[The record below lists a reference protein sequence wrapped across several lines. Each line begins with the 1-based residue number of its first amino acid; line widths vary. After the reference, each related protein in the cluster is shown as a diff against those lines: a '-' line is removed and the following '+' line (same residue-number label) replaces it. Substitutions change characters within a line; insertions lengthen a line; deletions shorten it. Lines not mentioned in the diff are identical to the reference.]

1 MKTNKG
7 FTLVELLV
15 VIAIIVTLASIVLV
29 GIQSATKRAKDA
41 RIIADMSQIRSQ
53 IELTK
58 DTGTYNGTYTFIT
71 TNDDTGISEIN
82 SELNTLYF
90 DIRKQLGFPIE
101 GATGYVAATH
111 ATSVWAI
118 GLHGGSS
125 NMDWC
130 AKVPL
135 ISTTGEYYCVD
146 STGKAGKTSV
156 ATVCAGTVLDCG
168 TVN

>member
-41 RIIADMSQIRSQ
+41 RIIADMSQVRSQ

-58 DTGTYNGTYTFIT
+58 DTGSNNGVYTFVDADLT
-71 TNDDTGISEIN
+71 EENVEIN
-82 SELNTLYF
+82 TLFF
-90 DIRKQLGFPIE
+90 DIRKQLGL
-101 GATGYVAATH
+101 AATV
-111 ATSVWAI
+111 ATSTFV
-118 GLHGGSS
+118 SS
-125 NMDWC
+125 INASAASPADPMTWC
-130 AKVPL
+130 VRVTLVEKTSANPPAN
-135 ISTTGEYYCVD
+135 IYYCID
-146 STGKAGKTSV
+146 STGKAGKTES
-156 ATVCAGTVLDCG
+156 ATVCAGTVYNCG